1 MGLHIPSIPGV
12 KKNELDENHILV
24 YNFKF
29 KKAFAY
35 RKNTVSSNLLL
46 EFIYSIVESNIKVFV
61 WSLNEVSPKRSI
73 QIIAGFSFPKML
85 VLMY

>member
-35 RKNTVSSNLLL
+35 RKKLVILCTDKYC
-46 EFIYSIVESNIKVFV
+46 FIESFTRVYIFNC
-61 WSLNEVSPKRSI
+61 
-73 QIIAGFSFPKML
+73 
-85 VLMY
+85 